1 MQLHFSQ
8 YIKNNREKCGTGLLS
23 RLNGESGEM
32 TQILDY
38 IWTSWEDSVD
48 VRVVFFILDLMH
60 KLVVEMFMSCIAR

>member
-1 MQLHFSQ
+1 
-8 YIKNNREKCGTGLLS
+8 
-23 RLNGESGEM
+23 M